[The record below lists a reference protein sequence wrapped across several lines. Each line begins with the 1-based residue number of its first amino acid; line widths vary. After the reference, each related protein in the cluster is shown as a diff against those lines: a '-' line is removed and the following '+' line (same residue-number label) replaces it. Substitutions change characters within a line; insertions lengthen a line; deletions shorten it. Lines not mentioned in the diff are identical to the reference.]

1 MLGELRVCILQKW
14 ALEAFILY
22 PEFANTNI
30 FSNVSTQPLHGPP
43 RREALAHQPGAE
55 PAVRHSQVPQQCLTL
70 LHNQL
75 GKSQNRRL

>member
-1 MLGELRVCILQKW
+1 MLGELRVYILKRW
-14 ALEAFILY
+14 APEAFIWY

-30 FSNVSTQPLHGPP
+30 FSDISTHPLHDPP
-43 RREALAHQPGAE
+43 RREALAHLPRAE

-75 GKSQNRRL
+75 EKSPNRGL